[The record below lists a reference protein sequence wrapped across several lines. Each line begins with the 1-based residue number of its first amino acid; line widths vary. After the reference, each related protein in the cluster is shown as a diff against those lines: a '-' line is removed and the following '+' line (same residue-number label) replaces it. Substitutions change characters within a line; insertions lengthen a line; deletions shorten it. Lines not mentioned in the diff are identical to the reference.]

1 MANPEFEIRRA
12 TLVGESAD
20 VYFQRTLTILR
31 NEGINPSVT
40 MEFAPERGGVLCGIS
55 EARALLTKVLPETG
69 SEVWALEEG
78 EEVEANEVALR
89 IKAPYGSIGLYET
102 ALSGM
107 LASSTAWATAAREC
121 VDAAQGTPVI
131 ALGARY
137 VHPNVAA
144 NIDYASII
152 GGCASCS
159 TILGARLASVTPS
172 GNMPHELPLIMGD
185 TVRAAESFDNHMPQ
199 EVPRVAVVD
208 TFKDEAEESLNV
220 ARSLRE
226 RLRGIRLETP
236 VERGG
241 VTPELV
247 REVRARLDQAGFR
260 HVEIFVS
267 GGFSAEKIGQFV
279 AENTPVDGYGVG
291 RYIASTPPNS
301 FIADIHE
308 IDGRP
313 AAKRGRIPGTTPNPR
328 LARVI

>member
-226 RLRGIRLETP
+226 RLRGIRFETP

-291 RYIASTPPNS
+291 SYIASTPPNS
-301 FIADIHE
+301 YIADIHE

>member
-1 MANPEFEIRRA
+1 MPNPEFEIRRA

-40 MEFAPERGGVLCGIS
+40 MEFAPQRSGILCGIAES
-55 EARALLTKVLPETG
+55 RALLTKVLPETG

-78 EEVEANEVALR
+78 DEVEANEVALR
-89 IKAPYGSIGLYET
+89 VKAPYGSVGLYET
-102 ALSGM
+102 ALCGM
-107 LASSTAWATAAREC
+107 LSSSTAWATAANEC
-121 VDAAQGTPVI
+121 VRAAGGKPVI
-131 ALGARY
+131 GLAARY
-137 VHPNVAA
+137 VHPNTAA
-144 NIDYASII
+144 NVDYASIL
-152 GGCASCS
+152 GGCVSCS
-159 TILGARLASVTPS
+159 TILGARLAGVTPS

-185 TVRAAESFDNHMPQ
+185 TVRAAESFDTHMPQ

-208 TFKDEAEESLNV
+208 TFKDEAEEALNV

-226 RLRGIRLETP
+226 RLRGIRLDTP
-236 VERGG
+236 PERGG
-241 VTPELV
+241 VTPDLV
-247 REVRARLDQAGFR
+247 REVRARLDQAGFH

-267 GGFSAEKIGQFV
+267 GGFTAEKISSFV
-279 AENTPVDGYGVG
+279 ASEVPVDGFGVG
-291 RYIASTPPNS
+291 QYIASAPPNQ

-328 LARVI
+328 MARVI

>member
-40 MEFAPERGGVLCGIS
+40 MEFAPERGGILCGIS

-78 EEVEANEVALR
+78 EEVQAHEVALR

-107 LASSTAWATAAREC
+107 LSSSTSWATAAHEC
-121 VDAAQGTPVI
+121 VEAAQGTPVV

-152 GGCASCS
+152 GGCVSCS

-220 ARSLRE
+220 ARSLRD
-226 RLRGIRLETP
+226 RLRGILLDTP
-236 VERGG
+236 PERGS

-267 GGFSAEKIGQFV
+267 GGFTAEKIRRFGV
-279 AENTPVDGYGVG
+279 ESVPVDGYGVG
-291 RYIASTPPNS
+291 RYIASAPPTA